1 MFNDIKKLKEIF
13 NLSGISN
20 FYLLFILIFVN
31 SFFELISIGMLIPYL
46 SLILDPFTYEKYY
59 NFAHDLDITILKE
72 LFLLE
77 KKDFLLFLTFFILI
91 LFVVKFLINILFS
104 YYLSYSKIKYEKK
117 VSITIMNNF
126 VNSNDFS
133 YLNFPVSKILHDI
146 TDRVSNISTCVI
158 NFGNLLAE
166 AIIFT
171 SIILFIIFS
180 STDKNFYIF
189 LFLLLIFA
197 AFFLFFKNK
206 AVKWSNLRGKGGN
219 ARNKNLL
226 DFLEGIREIIIY
238 SSYKNLIN
246 DFQSNNNKYLDPL
259 QKMLFWGSIPR
270 IFLEIILILYFL
282 ILLLYYI
289 FLDLDYNY
297 LILSSSILLVM
308 VLRILPSINR
318 ILYNY
323 AQIKYAT
330 EPISSVHSILK
341 MKIHTN
347 HVSKLKFENQ
357 INLHNIK
364 FNYFENS
371 DVLSSLNLKV
381 NKDEK
386 IGICGETGVGKTTLI
401 DIIVGIK
408 KPSEGKIKVDDEELT
423 NENLKN
429 WIQNIAYVPQRVFL
443 FNSSLRNN
451 ITFAKDE
458 NQIDVKK
465 LNDILKFV
473 ELEQLIEKKDKK
485 EFFILQEFGKNVSG
499 GQRQKIG
506 IARALYSDR
515 PIIILDETTNSLDKD
530 TEQRLVSKIENIKNK
545 TIIFITHNIKNLEGF
560 DKILKLENKKLIFV
574 K

>member
-189 LFLLLIFA
+189 LGLLALI
-197 AFFLFFKNK
+197 
-206 AVKWSNLRGKGGN
+206 
-219 ARNKNLL
+219 
-226 DFLEGIREIIIY
+226 
-238 SSYKNLIN
+238 
-246 DFQSNNNKYLDPL
+246 L
-259 QKMLFWGSIPR
+259 QK
-270 IFLEIILILYFL
+270 
-282 ILLLYYI
+282 
-289 FLDLDYNY
+289 
-297 LILSSSILLVM
+297 
-308 VLRILPSINR
+308 
-318 ILYNY
+318 
-323 AQIKYAT
+323 
-330 EPISSVHSILK
+330 
-341 MKIHTN
+341 
-347 HVSKLKFENQ
+347 
-357 INLHNIK
+357 
-364 FNYFENS
+364 
-371 DVLSSLNLKV
+371 LNL
-381 NKDEK
+381 
-386 IGICGETGVGKTTLI
+386 
-401 DIIVGIK
+401 
-408 KPSEGKIKVDDEELT
+408 
-423 NENLKN
+423 
-429 WIQNIAYVPQRVFL
+429 A
-443 FNSSLRNN
+443 
-451 ITFAKDE
+451 
-458 NQIDVKK
+458 
-465 LNDILKFV
+465 
-473 ELEQLIEKKDKK
+473 
-485 EFFILQEFGKNVSG
+485 
-499 GQRQKIG
+499 
-506 IARALYSDR
+506 
-515 PIIILDETTNSLDKD
+515 
-530 TEQRLVSKIENIKNK
+530 
-545 TIIFITHNIKNLEGF
+545 
-560 DKILKLENKKLIFV
+560 
-574 K
+574 